1 MPVQPAAHR
10 PCYDRYVRTYRS
22 VSTFHP
28 GITMSL
34 LAYAAVF
41 LAATV
46 IAVPLFRKLRLGSVL
61 GYLAA
66 GIVIGPWGLRL
77 VKDGESVLHIAEF
90 GVVLLLFVIG
100 LELQPSRLR
109 AMRKSVFGLGVA
121 QVVITSALFATIAYW
136 LGLAPSTAVIAGFAM
151 SLSSTPLVL
160 QLLAERHELN
170 TQHGR
175 SAFSILLFQDIAVMP
190 MLAIL
195 PLLGAHGSELS
206 LAATVTAAGKGL
218 AVLALLIFGGRFVLR
233 PVLRMVAETRVK
245 EAFTAAALLVV
256 IGTAL
261 LVDSVGMS
269 MALGAFVAGLL
280 LAESEFRHEL
290 EADLEPFKGLLLGLF
305 FMSVGM
311 TANVGLVLD
320 HPGQIAAL
328 AGGLLVIKFAALW
341 LLARA
346 TGHTPQSSRG
356 LAFALPQ
363 AGEFGFVL
371 FSLAVSHGV
380 MQQSLADTLVIV
392 VTVSMI
398 ATPPLMMLQGF
409 IEPKLTRRAER
420 QFDHI
425 ESDDSRVIIAGF
437 GRFGQIVGRIL
448 RMRKIR
454 FTALEASVAQ
464 VDFVRR
470 FGNKVYYGDASRAEL
485 LEAAGAA
492 RAEVFVLAIDD
503 IEASVRTA
511 ELVRRHYPH
520 LKLLARARNRQHAL
534 RLMDLGVRYIVRE
547 TYWSSLNLAQHA
559 LEALGMSRTEA
570 NRSIERFDE
579 HDIRTLQMQR
589 EARDDE
595 QKLIQTSQ
603 LAARELERL
612 FEADVQTDASP
623 ASDKAAAAGG

>member
-1 MPVQPAAHR
+1 
-10 PCYDRYVRTYRS
+10 
-22 VSTFHP
+22 
-28 GITMSL
+28 MSL

-77 VKDGESVLHIAEF
+77 VKHGESVLHIAEF
-90 GVVLLLFVIG
+90 GIVLLLFVIG

-121 QVVITSALFATIAYW
+121 QVVVTSILFAALAYW
-136 LGLAPSTAVIAGFAM
+136 LGLAPSTAVIVGLAM

-160 QLLAERHELN
+160 QLLAEHRELN

-195 PLLGAHGSELS
+195 PLLGAHGSELT
-206 LAATVTAAGKGL
+206 LGATMAAAGKGL
-218 AVLALLIFGGRFVLR
+218 AVLALLIFGGRLVLR
-233 PVLRMVAETRVK
+233 PVLRVVAETRVK

-311 TANVGLVLD
+311 TANVGLVLE

-328 AGGLLVIKFAALW
+328 AGGLLVIKFATLW
-341 LLARA
+341 VLARA

-371 FSLAVSHGV
+371 FSLAVSYGV

-409 IEPKLTRRAER
+409 LEPKLTTRRAER

-503 IEASVRTA
+503 VEASVRTA

-559 LEALGMSRTEA
+559 LEALGMPRAEA
-570 NRSIERFDE
+570 SHSIERFDE
-579 HDIRTLQMQR
+579 HDIHTLQMQR

-612 FEADVQTDASP
+612 FEADVQTDASA
-623 ASDKAAAAGG
+623 ASDKAAAAGS